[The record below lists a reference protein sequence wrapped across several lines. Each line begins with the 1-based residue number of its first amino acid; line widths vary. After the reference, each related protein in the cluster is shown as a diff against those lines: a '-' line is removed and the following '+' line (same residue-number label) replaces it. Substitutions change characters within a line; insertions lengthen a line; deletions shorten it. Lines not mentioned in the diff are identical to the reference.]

1 MRPTIATAGSIHLKH
16 THGQRIIARSVSLD
30 HKRSTARHRH
40 CSFVARRVH
49 HDRVR
54 APRKRILA
62 PNDLIGQHERMRPS
76 VDGGGHQHVHKGMG
90 TVDQTDLDILQHR
103 ENSQKN
109 QKNRGLINLFPLQM
123 LQMLQMLQKLQML
136 QMFDL
141 RECCWWWSM

>member
-90 TVDQTDLDILQHR
+90 TVDQTDLDIGNVVGGGPCDVH
-103 ENSQKN
+103 
-109 QKNRGLINLFPLQM
+109 GLPFH
-123 LQMLQMLQKLQML
+123 
-136 QMFDL
+136 DGVGTGG
-141 RECCWWWSM
+141 RRD